1 MAFNPEDY
9 QVEFTEEKCMPVV
22 LLLDV
27 SGSMDGDKIHR
38 LYESVNTMVDTFA
51 SHSRKEEIAY
61 KVAIITFGSQVKC
74 HTRYTDAK
82 YLNNLQRFMA
92 SGMTPLGAALK
103 MAKGMVED
111 RDETKSLWY
120 KPAVVLVS
128 DGEPNDD
135 WEGPERSFIE
145 EGRSSKCQRFS
156 VAIGNDADEGMLKG
170 FVSKPDFFFK
180 ADDASKIAAVFE
192 KVTISV
198 IDDAVTQKG
207 EVNTDRRKEEKTEK
221 NATFATGTTSR
232 RAKVI
237 VDDDDRWN

>member
-1 MAFNPEDY
+1 MVFNPDNY
-9 QVEFTEEKCMPVV
+9 QVEFAEEKCMPVV

-38 LYESVNTMVDTFA
+38 LYESVKTMVDTFA

-82 YLNNLQRFMA
+82 YLNNLQRFIA
-92 SGMTPLGAALK
+92 SGRTPLGAALK

-135 WEGPERSFIE
+135 WEDPKRKFIE
-145 EGRSSKCQRFS
+145 EGRSSKCQRIS
-156 VAIGNDADEGMLKG
+156 VAIGNDADEDMLKS
-170 FVSKPDFFFK
+170 FVSNSDFFFK
-180 ADDASKIAAVFE
+180 ADDASKIAGAFE
-192 KVTISV
+192 KVTMSV
-198 IDDAVTQKG
+198 MADAVTQKG
-207 EVNTDRRKEEKTEK
+207 EVNTDRHRDEKKEE
-221 NATFATGTTSR
+221 NATPVIGTTSR